1 MKLIFILVLSLLLGA
16 CYYPT
21 IRQEIDP
28 VTGSPTGNTTT
39 AVHTNSDPVMGLA
52 LTGTALAT
60 AKQNTAKKN
69 KKNEPFP
76 KPPEEVLKPMADE
89 KAP

>member
-1 MKLIFILVLSLLLGA
+1 MKSIFILFLSLSLAG

-21 IRQEIDP
+21 IKQEIDP
-28 VTGSPTGNTTT
+28 ITGSPTGNTTT
-39 AVHTNSDPVMGLA
+39 SAHSNSDPVVGLA

-60 AKQNTAKKN
+60 AQQRTAKKP
-69 KKNEPFP
+69 KNPPFP
-76 KPPEEVLKPMADE
+76 KPPEEVLKPMVEE

>member
-1 MKLIFILVLSLLLGA
+1 MKLFFILALSLSLSA

-21 IRQEIDP
+21 IKQEIDP

-39 AVHTNSDPVMGLA
+39 AVHSNSDPVIGLV

-60 AKQNTAKKN
+60 AKQNTAKKA
-69 KKNEPFP
+69 KNPPFP
-76 KPPEEVLKPMADE
+76 KPPDEVLKPMVDE